1 MKNAD
6 RATALIILGIC
17 IYFWIEARDF
27 SPLSGLFPQVI
38 IVVLGGLSLLLL
50 GLSFVRPKETKVF
63 VDLKKSYLP
72 VLLSVA
78 LMIAWTFLI
87 EVFGFLVT
95 SLLCFSLMTVL
106 LDRRIRRPLALL
118 KRIAIVGALTTGF
131 YLFFDKLLWVSFPRG
146 LLL

>member
-87 EVFGFLVT
+87 GVFGFLVT